1 MEIVEK
7 PTFKVVGLLVES
19 DWEGLWV
26 DVPKAWDTLLARQ
39 AEIQHRSS
47 PVFMDISLGKN
58 GDRYTE
64 LVCAEVTSVEHV
76 PDGMVAREIP
86 GQRYLHQQHV
96 GELSGIAESFGEL
109 YEWAGDNDLPI
120 DDFLIDAGYTSDA
133 QEQTHD
139 LYIRLSAE

>member
-7 PTFKVVGLLVES
+7 PAFKVVGLLVES

-26 DVPKAWDTLLARQ
+26 EVPKAWETLMVRQ
-39 AEIQHRSS
+39 AEIANRCS
-47 PVFMDISLGKN
+47 PVFMDISLGKE

-64 LVCAEVTSVEHV
+64 LICAEVSSIEQV

-86 GQRYLHQQHV
+86 RQRYLHHQHG
-96 GELSGIAESFGEL
+96 GELAGIAESFGEL
-109 YEWAGDNDLPI
+109 YEWAGDNELPI

-139 LYIRLSAE
+139 LYIRLGES